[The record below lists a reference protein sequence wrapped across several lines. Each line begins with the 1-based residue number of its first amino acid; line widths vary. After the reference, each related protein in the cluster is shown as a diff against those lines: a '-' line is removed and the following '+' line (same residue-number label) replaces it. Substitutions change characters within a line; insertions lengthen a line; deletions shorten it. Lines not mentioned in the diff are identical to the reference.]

1 MQKKLLALVIAG
13 LAAGYATAEV
23 KVYGQIDVSMN
34 QYEDTNGTINPATGD
49 QTTRDDWEL
58 ESNASRIGFKADY
71 AITEELRAIAKIEYE
86 VFVDD
91 GDDSSE
97 DTNSNTDEM
106 KARNMYAGLQSN
118 LGSIIAGKHDTL
130 VKLAQGKV
138 DRFNDS
144 AADIKVVMVGENRQ
158 DNIVILSTNEKNKAM
173 NGFQLSASFMP
184 GEENND
190 NQVINGVQLDKRDSA
205 ADGYG
210 FSATYTN
217 DMLYLAAAMDKDV
230 TPDGKPNLTD
240 ITRLTG
246 EVKLTKEFK
255 LGALWQTAEESE
267 KGVGIAKIDSG
278 STLKDVGGESKW
290 EEQDA
295 WLVSAEWAMTKEW
308 ILKGQYATSEATPI
322 ADGADDSEVVQTAI
336 GVDYIISKEK
346 NAEAKVYA
354 YIANLE
360 TDEEDNAIKTQYD
373 ASEKD
378 VFAVGYQLKF

>member
-1 MQKKLLALVIAG
+1 
-13 LAAGYATAEV
+13 
-23 KVYGQIDVSMN
+23 
-34 QYEDTNGTINPATGD
+34 
-49 QTTRDDWEL
+49 
-58 ESNASRIGFKADY
+58 
-71 AITEELRAIAKIEYE
+71 
-86 VFVDD
+86 
-91 GDDSSE
+91 
-97 DTNSNTDEM
+97 
-106 KARNMYAGLQSN
+106 
-118 LGSIIAGKHDTL
+118 
-130 VKLAQGKV
+130 
-138 DRFNDS
+138 
-144 AADIKVVMVGENRQ
+144 
-158 DNIVILSTNEKNKAM
+158 M